1 MLKNSWL
8 KTINPVCL
16 VVDLA
21 NMAIQ
26 LILTIKFVE
35 IVLQDVK
42 FVQALHLVLNVLI
55 KKFQQVINKPVELL
69 AIRVNIKMKLM
80 LIINFVKNVVPVV
93 QIVQADKGVL
103 NAISLIQIINIY
115 LSIDLVVKPVAV
127 LENSLMNGQTL
138 LILNVK
144 NVYYQAAFN
153 VLI

>member
-93 QIVQADKGVL
+93 QIAQADKGVL